1 MIVCA
6 LIEELLA
13 FEENRASFA
22 DKKKKEE
29 GNQLMAIISTLGV
42 FREAFPDLLQQHID
56 TILPYLKGD
65 NGVSKENE
73 SLIVSSICR
82 IISRVVPLMAEVN
95 IHRMSES
102 GVCDDLERITYNFGS
117 QALNVAIEALSSLS
131 GHKDT
136 KEGSPPKLKLTKLA
150 TT

>member
-102 GVCDDLERITYNFGS
+102 GVCDDLERITYKFGS
-117 QALNVAIEALSSLS
+117 LALSAVIEALSSLL